1 MLCVKSLNDKLLFY
15 FIMSGTAGLS
25 AAKNRRSGNEVKFNG
40 QSKSMPPPEQTS
52 VSQPMVRQQ
61 NMMPN
66 PMEILKSHEFRLQQ
80 LEGENMEQDFLN
92 HKVDFLTLKTDFLT
106 LKNELLTNGKISKAD
121 VTSNS
126 DIVCSTNK
134 STNSAE
140 LSALQQRVGELNTIV
155 ANLTKE
161 IMSIKQYIR
170 EKVEPNLTKM
180 LHTAIASAPASAQ
193 VQAPVQAPAIL
204 PLHEIHLSTPF
215 IEPEIVTIL
224 NSSLEP
230 ILDNITL
237 TIGC

>member
-52 VSQPMVRQQ
+52 VSQVQQPMVRQQ

-66 PMEILKSHEFRLQQ
+66 PIEILKSHEFRLQQ

-106 LKNELLTNGKISKAD
+106 LKNELLTNSKISKAD

-134 STNSAE
+134 SSNSAE
-140 LSALQQRVGELNTIV
+140 VSALHQRVGEL
-155 ANLTKE
+155 
-161 IMSIKQYIR
+161 MSIKQYIR

-180 LHTAIASAPASAQ
+180 LHTAIASAPVSVQGPVQAQ
-193 VQAPVQAPAIL
+193 AQAPVQAPAIL
-204 PLHEIHLSTPF
+204 PLHEIHLSKPF

-224 NSSLEP
+224 DSSLEP

>member
-1 MLCVKSLNDKLLFY
+1 
-15 FIMSGTAGLS
+15 
-25 AAKNRRSGNEVKFNG
+25 
-40 QSKSMPPPEQTS
+40 
-52 VSQPMVRQQ
+52 
-61 NMMPN
+61 MMPN
-66 PMEILKSHEFRLQQ
+66 PIEILKSHEFRLQQ

-134 STNSAE
+134 SSNSAE
-140 LSALQQRVGELNTIV
+140 VSALHQRVGELNTIV

-180 LHTAIASAPASAQ
+180 LHTAIASAPVSVQGPVQAQ
-193 VQAPVQAPAIL
+193 AQAPVQAPAIL
-204 PLHEIHLSTPF
+204 PLHEIHLSKPF

-224 NSSLEP
+224 DSSLEP